1 MGMMAAAGGIAE
13 AMVFLAPDRAKF
25 VIAVTLPVDG
35 GHCAWAL
42 LAMLSRSMMTIMLET
57 S

>member
-1 MGMMAAAGGIAE
+1 MGMMEAAGGIAE